1 MTASN
6 PHPDRSRGSRPSRFA
21 WLLEKVI
28 QHAWFSFGVLSLIT
42 VVTALGHYDPTIL
55 WPPTASE
62 MVQEE
67 DASSIQTDTP
77 RRRQTP
83 PVQPLQVGAA
93 DSIVV
98 CQSDDIFSP
107 AGATAVREVV
117 AQLERLPYVK
127 RVMWMDRAPL
137 LNVFGLA
144 EPILPR
150 SENASPARYL
160 AAKERAL
167 EHPLIAGQLLSE
179 DAKTLLLM
187 VRIDWLFVT
196 ADTDCTDR
204 LRDTATEAAAGVPGA
219 EMRFLVTG
227 RSPIRLMSM
236 QTHERDSLKYQAI
249 AYALT
254 LAMAAVL
261 FRGFSAVLIVALA
274 PALGVFWTLG
284 VLHYFDLHDSPF
296 NAVILPVL
304 LAMVG
309 FTDGVHMM
317 VQIRRHRAAGLAP
330 RDASR
335 AALRAVGLACALT
348 SLTTAIGFGSLVL
361 AHDEVGQEFG

>member
-127 RVMWMDRAPL
+127 RVMWMDRKS
-137 LNVFGLA
+137 V
-144 EPILPR
+144 
-150 SENASPARYL
+150 
-160 AAKERAL
+160 
-167 EHPLIAGQLLSE
+167 
-179 DAKTLLLM
+179 
-187 VRIDWLFVT
+187 V
-196 ADTDCTDR
+196 
-204 LRDTATEAAAGVPGA
+204 
-219 EMRFLVTG
+219 
-227 RSPIRLMSM
+227 
-236 QTHERDSLKYQAI
+236 
-249 AYALT
+249 
-254 LAMAAVL
+254 
-261 FRGFSAVLIVALA
+261 
-274 PALGVFWTLG
+274 
-284 VLHYFDLHDSPF
+284 
-296 NAVILPVL
+296 
-304 LAMVG
+304 
-309 FTDGVHMM
+309 
-317 VQIRRHRAAGLAP
+317 
-330 RDASR
+330 
-335 AALRAVGLACALT
+335 
-348 SLTTAIGFGSLVL
+348 
-361 AHDEVGQEFG
+361 